1 MADEAK
7 KEAQDMLSQASKP
20 EAKGGMKMT
29 VLIPMCLGVVLVTAA
44 AAALTSKM
52 MGPSKAEASGP
63 APASEEAPA
72 AEPKAKEGGGHGGG
86 EKKEEPKP
94 SGEFVYYEFPPIV
107 VNPNTPRLE
116 RYVRASIV
124 LAFKD
129 KDQKAAKDKIE
140 EKKPELISWVTVYLS
155 GLSLEDLRGPKNLNK
170 IRREIQEAFNEHLF
184 GDGRPLI
191 NHVLF
196 KDFAIQ

>member
-7 KEAQDMLSQASKP
+7 KEAQDMLSKAADPS
-20 EAKGGMKMT
+20 AKGGMKMM
-29 VLIPMCLGVVLVTAA
+29 VMIPLCLGVVIISAA
-44 AAALTSKM
+44 AAALTHKM
-52 MGPSKAEASGP
+52 LGPSAAVASP
-63 APASEEAPA
+63 AAAAPAEPA
-72 AEPKAKEGGGHGGG
+72 AEESKSKEGGGHG
-86 EKKEEPKP
+86 EKKDDPPKP
-94 SGEFVYYEFPPIV
+94 SGEFVYHEFPPIV

-116 RYVRASIV
+116 RYVRATIV
-124 LAFKD
+124 LAVKD
-129 KDQKAAKDKIE
+129 TDEKEAKGRIE

-184 GDGRPLI
+184 ADGKPLI

-196 KDFAIQ
+196 KDIAIQ